1 MRTAGHTP
9 PGVEALVERQAERWS
24 LEEKRRGH
32 VAPQLVPL
40 PCVAFS
46 QLPYS
51 GGDKVAARVA
61 TALDFGLF
69 DSVIV
74 REIARRE
81 GINESLVKGLDQ
93 RMRGVIERYIT
104 DVFHHHP
111 LTEDEY
117 FRQAMR
123 IVSTIGQRGRAVLV
137 GRGAPFML
145 APEHTL
151 RVLVVA
157 SDGVRAERC
166 AGDSGLSLE
175 QARAQVAEDDRQRQD
190 FLSFHFRIRQ
200 DDPRHYDI
208 TLNTDHLQ
216 FEQAAHVVAD
226 LFRRRFPEAKSD
238 RRRGP
243 GPDRVT
249 LPTR

>member
-1 MRTAGHTP
+1 MAGERT
-9 PGVEALVERQAERWS
+9 PGIEALVDRQVERWS
-24 LEEKRRGH
+24 REERFGH
-32 VAPQLVPL
+32 VPQLPFPQ

-46 QLPYS
+46 QLPYA
-51 GGDKVAARVA
+51 GGGEVAARVA
-61 TALDFGLF
+61 ADLDFGLF
-69 DSVIV
+69 DSAIV

-81 GINESLVKGLDQ
+81 GISESLVRGLDQ
-93 RMRGVIERYIT
+93 RRRGVIERYIA
-104 DVFHHHP
+104 DVFQHHA

-157 SDGVRAERC
+157 SDAVRTERC

-208 TLNTDHLQ
+208 TLNTDHLP
-216 FEQAAHVVAD
+216 FEQAAHVVVD
-226 LFRRRFPEAKSD
+226 LFRRRFAEARPKRST
-238 RRRGP
+238 P
-243 GPDRVT
+243 
-249 LPTR
+249 PTR